1 MVLIFS
7 ASAWLRSASFLASE
21 ATTFS
26 TWSLLGVHLRL
37 DERDLADAL
46 GGHAGFDVGLFLL
59 LLDDGLLLGDDDGA
73 LALHLD
79 GGVGDFDFLFHLGE
93 RHGALAADA
102 GLLALLDGL
111 LFEALLF
118 LAHGELAL
126 LHGAVHVLGAE
137 ADGFLGF
144 EALGFDFE
152 AAGLDDLG
160 GLGLFVGAH
169 LGDGAGLL
177 RGVLFV
183 AALLLALG
191 DVGVGVF
198 LFDLHLRAL
207 GEFVGEDFFALG
219 DLGDFLDALGVE
231 DVVGIVLL
239 EGRLLEVVDGDVLE
253 EEAVEVLADGVL
265 DLVAELGALGEELV
279 ELHLFAG
286 GFEGLGEFRFEEL
299 AELVD
304 VGDALGR
311 EHLGDLAHAV
321 GVASTRM

>member
-1 MVLIFS
+1 
-7 ASAWLRSASFLASE
+7 
-21 ATTFS
+21 
-26 TWSLLGVHLRL
+26 LLHR
-37 DERDLADAL
+37 
-46 GGHAGFDVGLFLL
+46 
-59 LLDDGLLLGDDDGA
+59 
-73 LALHLD
+73 
-79 GGVGDFDFLFHLGE
+79 
-93 RHGALAADA
+93 
-102 GLLALLDGL
+102 
-111 LFEALLF
+111 
-118 LAHGELAL
+118 ELPL
-126 LHGAVHVLGAE
+126 LHGAVHVFGAE
-137 ADGFLGF
+137 ADRFLGF

-169 LGDGAGLL
+169 LGHGAGLL

-219 DLGDFLDALGVE
+219 DLGDFFDALGVE

-239 EGRLLEVVDGDVLE
+239 EGRLFEVIDGDVLE
-253 EEAVEVLADGVL
+253 EETVEVLADGVL

-299 AELVD
+299 AELID
-304 VGDALGR
+304 VGDALGG

-321 GVASTRM
+321 GRGFDADVEGHGDVGADVVAADEAVFAFAGDLQFFHGDIDDVVALHDRQSHHPIEGDFDAAPAGFYAGAAGLDHADAEDRDDADEENEGGEGNKQGSGKHGEEGLRLEPRAWRTRRRTS